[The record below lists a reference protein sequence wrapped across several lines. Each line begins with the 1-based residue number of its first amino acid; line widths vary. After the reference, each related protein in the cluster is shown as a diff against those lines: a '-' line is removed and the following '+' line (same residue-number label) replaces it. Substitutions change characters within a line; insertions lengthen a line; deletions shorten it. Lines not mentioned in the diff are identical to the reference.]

1 MRFLTAPAAV
11 ISIATA
17 LAFLPAVAAKPYP
30 VEEQSELLNATL
42 IDRRQITC
50 ASDQH
55 ACGFYSNLCCATSEA
70 CGENKNGEAICVPGG
85 SGGGSNGQ
93 WTLVTSTWV
102 ATDLVTRTSV
112 YSTQVGAAA
121 GQTPQPTAACGASQ
135 VACGSVCCDGGYWCS
150 GQGVCKPLG
159 GSTPGASGILN
170 PSAPLRP
177 TSSTLIVITATGSPT
192 TTVPFSTPIATG
204 AAGQDMGAEDG
215 GGGLS
220 GGAIAGIVIGVI
232 VGIILLLLICF
243 YCCAKAA
250 FDSVLAIF
258 GLGGKKRRRHEES
271 TYIEEH
277 HHHGSAAG
285 GGRWYGQGS
294 SRPSRP
300 AKEKKSGL
308 GGMLGVGA
316 GLAGLAAVLGM
327 KRKHDQR
334 HDEKS
339 NISSSYYSYSD
350 YTSTSKLPPGDST
363 VSRSVTDQ
371 TTGSA
376 SSDDRRTRN
385 TRHSSRH

>member
-1 MRFLTAPAAV
+1 MWVHTTP
-11 ISIATA
+11 
-17 LAFLPAVAAKPYP
+17 PAVLVGAVALSLLTTSVNAKPFP
-30 VEEQSELLNATL
+30 VEDARQLQNATEL
-42 IDRRQITC
+42 ERRQQVCPQGST
-50 ASDQH
+50 
-55 ACGFYSNLCCATSEA
+55 ACGWYGQICCTSSQT
-70 CGENKNGEAICVPGG
+70 CSENAAGEAICIAGATAESNGG
-85 SGGGSNGQ
+85 NNGQ
-93 WTLVTSTWV
+93 WTVFTSYYT

-112 YSTQVGAAA
+112 FSSYIGGAPA
-121 GQTPQPTAACGASQ
+121 GSTPQPTASCGASQ
-135 VACGSVCCDGGYWCS
+135 TQCSSVCCDEGYHCDKP
-150 GQGVCKPLG
+150 GVCK
-159 GSTPGASGILN
+159 PGASGIVN

-192 TTVPFSTPIATG
+192 TTLPFSTPIATG
-204 AAGQDMGAEDG
+204 AAGEPIEMEGG

-250 FDSVLAIF
+250 FDSVLALI
-258 GLGGKKRRRHEES
+258 GLGGKRRRKHEES

-277 HHHGSAAG
+277 HHHGGSAAAG

-300 AKEKKSGL
+300 PKEKK
-308 GGMLGVGA
+308 GGMGNLLGVGA

-350 YTSTSKLPPGDST
+350 YTSAS
-363 VSRSVTDQ
+363 
-371 TTGSA
+371 SA

-385 TRHSSRH
+385 TRHSSRR